1 MYVVK
6 KSYQTQDTLKG
17 TKAVGEQ
24 YMLNVCLNS
33 EKIRRITMENP
44 MEIIKFVSEEEKK
57 RFEKE
62 VVNLILHRVDV
73 DLVSYDYH
81 LVDYDE
87 IEVKM
92 NEAIDEMVKR
102 IAEEL
107 EKRYKKQLEDNF
119 ASMIRKVVV

>member
-1 MYVVK
+1 
-6 KSYQTQDTLKG
+6 
-17 TKAVGEQ
+17 
-24 YMLNVCLNS
+24 
-33 EKIRRITMENP
+33 MENP
-44 MEIIKFVSEEEKK
+44 MEIIKFVSEEERK

-62 VVNLILHRVDV
+62 VIDLILHRVDV

-107 EKRYKKQLEDNF
+107 EERYKKQLEDKF
-119 ASMIRKVVV
+119 ESMIRKVVV

>member
-1 MYVVK
+1 
-6 KSYQTQDTLKG
+6 
-17 TKAVGEQ
+17 
-24 YMLNVCLNS
+24 
-33 EKIRRITMENP
+33 MENP

-57 RFEKE
+57 RFEKG
-62 VVNLILHRVDV
+62 VVDLILHRVDV
-73 DLVSYDYH
+73 DLASYDYH

-92 NEAIDEMVKR
+92 NEAIDEMVKK

-107 EKRYKKQLEDNF
+107 EEKYKRQLEDKF

>member
-1 MYVVK
+1 
-6 KSYQTQDTLKG
+6 
-17 TKAVGEQ
+17 
-24 YMLNVCLNS
+24 
-33 EKIRRITMENP
+33 MENP

-57 RFEKE
+57 RFEKG
-62 VVNLILHRVDV
+62 VVDLILHRVDV
-73 DLVSYDYH
+73 DLENYDYH

-92 NEAIDEMVKR
+92 NEAIDEMVKK

-107 EKRYKKQLEDNF
+107 EKRYRKQLEDNF